1 MRSTWG
7 ALLVGIVLI
16 AAAVVLCPD
25 AGQAGEFNWKQAQG
39 TEIRLLALRAW
50 FTDHWKA
57 NLPEFEKL
65 TGIKV
70 VVEDYPEDPFR
81 QKLAVEMSAKSKG
94 VDVFTTG
101 TMREGRQFFTSGW
114 YGDLTSLVN
123 DPSAT
128 SAEWDR
134 NDFIDAVWKAHQ
146 FDGKQVAVPVQAER
160 PAPLLPQ
167 GPFRRGRAEA
177 TQDAGRAGGRGQEAA
192 QPAVR
197 VRLRGPRTEDPGAVH
212 LVPLALRQRR
222 ELAESGRK
230 AGINTPAALNAVNQ
244 YVRLLRTYG
253 DPGITDN
260 GPMEVQTHFLQGRA
274 AMILDAVSWAGL
286 FSDPQKSKVA
296 GKWEGALAPP
306 GPAGVTYEL
315 WAWSLAMSPFSEKQK
330 AAWLFMQWATSKE
343 IQKPLHLRSFPMPRK
358 SLWTDPEWKSKVLP
372 GYYEAAMTQV
382 QSARPIG
389 HPPFVASP
397 EITDIVGIAI
407 NNALAGKDAKA
418 EMEAAAKKMA
428 RRPGEDRAEAVGRC

>member
-1 MRSTWG
+1 MKDKWGMLVIG
-7 ALLVGIVLI
+7 ALLV
-16 AAAVVLCPD
+16 AAAVLTVVGP
-25 AGQAGEFNWKQAQG
+25 GQAAQFNWKQAQG

-81 QKLAVEMSAKSKG
+81 QKLAVEMSAKSKS

-128 SAEWDR
+128 SVEWDKS
-134 NDFIDAVWKAHQ
+134 DFIDAVWKAHQ
-146 FDGKQVAVPVQAER
+146 FGGKQVAVPVQANVQ
-160 PAPLLPQ
+160 LLYYRKDLFDAAGLKPPKTLDELEAAAKRLHNPPSVY
-167 GPFRRGRAEA
+167 GFVARGRK
-177 TQDAGRAGGRGQEAA
+177 TQAPYTWSHWLYANGGSWLSPDGK
-192 QPAVR
+192 
-197 VRLRGPRTEDPGAVH
+197 PGI
-212 LVPLALRQRR
+212 
-222 ELAESGRK
+222 G
-230 AGINTPAALNAVNQ
+230 TPAALNAVNQ

-296 GKWEGALAPP
+296 GKWEGTLAPP
-306 GPAGVTYEL
+306 GSAGVTYEL

-343 IQKPLHLRSFPMPRK
+343 MQKPLHLRSFPMPRK
-358 SLWTDPEWKSKVLP
+358 SLWTDPEWKSKLQP

-397 EITDIVGIAI
+397 EITDVVGIAI

-418 EMEAAAKKMA
+418 EMDAASRKMA
-428 RRPGEDRAEAVGRC
+428 EILEKTEPKR

>member
-1 MRSTWG
+1 MRGIWG

-114 YGDLTSLVN
+114 YGDLTPLVN

-128 SAEWDR
+128 SAEWDKS
-134 NDFIDAVWKAHQ
+134 DFIDAVWKAHQ
-146 FDGKQVAVPVQAER
+146 FGGKQVAVPVQANVQ
-160 PAPLLPQ
+160 LLYYRKDLFDAAGLKPPKTLDELEAAAKKLHNPPSVY
-167 GPFRRGRAEA
+167 GFVARGRK
-177 TQDAGRAGGRGQEAA
+177 TQAPYTWSHWLYANGGSWLSPDGK
-192 QPAVR
+192 
-197 VRLRGPRTEDPGAVH
+197 L
-212 LVPLALRQRR
+212 
-222 ELAESGRK
+222 
-230 AGINTPAALNAVNQ
+230 GIDTPASLNAVNQ

-286 FSDPQKSKVA
+286 FSDPSKSKVA

-306 GPAGVTYEL
+306 GAAGVTYEL
-315 WAWSLAMSPFSEKQK
+315 WAWSLAMSPFSDKQK

-343 IQKPLHLRSFPMPRK
+343 MQKPLHFRSFPMPRK

-382 QSARPIG
+382 QLARPIG

-418 EMEAAAKKMA
+418 ELEAAAKKTTDVLEKTEPK
-428 RRPGEDRAEAVGRC
+428 R

>member
-1 MRSTWG
+1 MKAKWGVLIIG
-7 ALLVGIVLI
+7 ALLI
-16 AAAVVLCPD
+16 AAAVLTLADV
-25 AGQAGEFNWKQAQG
+25 GQAGQFNWMQAQG

-81 QKLAVEMSAKSKG
+81 QKLAVEMSAKSKS

-114 YGDLTSLVN
+114 YGDLTLLVN

-128 SAEWDR
+128 SVEWDKG
-134 NDFIDAVWKAHQ
+134 DFIDAVWKAHQ
-146 FDGKQVAVPVQAER
+146 FGGKQVAVPVQANVQ
-160 PAPLLPQ
+160 LLYYRKDLFDAAGLKPPKTLDELEAAAKRLHNPPSVY
-167 GPFRRGRAEA
+167 GFVARGRK
-177 TQDAGRAGGRGQEAA
+177 TQAPYTWSHWLYANGGSWLTADGK
-192 QPAVR
+192 
-197 VRLRGPRTEDPGAVH
+197 PG
-212 LVPLALRQRR
+212 
-222 ELAESGRK
+222 
-230 AGINTPAALNAVNQ
+230 IDTPAALSAVNQ

-306 GPAGVTYEL
+306 GSAGVTYEL

-330 AAWLFMQWATSKE
+330 AAWLFIQWATSKE
-343 IQKPLHLRSFPMPRK
+343 IQKPLHFRSFPMPRK
-358 SLWTDPEWKSKVLP
+358 SLWTDPEWKSKVQP

-389 HPPFVASP
+389 HPPFVSSP

-407 NNALAGKDAKA
+407 NNALAGKDPKA
-418 EMEAAAKKMA
+418 ELDAAAKKMA
-428 RRPGEDRAEAVGRC
+428 EVLDKTEPKSR

>member
-1 MRSTWG
+1 MKGKWGMLVIG
-7 ALLVGIVLI
+7 ALLV
-16 AAAVVLCPD
+16 AAAVLTVVGP
-25 AGQAGEFNWKQAQG
+25 GQAAQFNWKQAQG

-81 QKLAVEMSAKSKG
+81 QKLAVEMSAKSKS

-114 YGDLTSLVN
+114 YGDLTPLLN

-146 FDGKQVAVPVQAER
+146 FAGKQVAVPVQANVQ
-160 PAPLLPQ
+160 LLYYRKDLFEAAGLKPPKTLDELEAAAKRLHNPPSVY
-167 GPFRRGRAEA
+167 GFVARGRK
-177 TQDAGRAGGRGQEAA
+177 TQAPYTWSHWLYANGGSWLTPDGK
-192 QPAVR
+192 
-197 VRLRGPRTEDPGAVH
+197 L
-212 LVPLALRQRR
+212 
-222 ELAESGRK
+222 
-230 AGINTPAALNAVNQ
+230 GIDTPAALNAVNQ

-286 FSDPQKSKVA
+286 FSDPEKSKVA

-306 GPAGVTYEL
+306 GSAGVTYEL
-315 WAWSLAMSPFSEKQK
+315 WAWSLAMSPFSDKQK

-343 IQKPLHLRSFPMPRK
+343 MQRPLHFRSFPMPRK
-358 SLWTDPEWKSKVLP
+358 SLWTDPEWKSKVQP

-418 EMEAAAKKMA
+418 ELEAAAKKT
-428 RRPGEDRAEAVGRC
+428 AEVLEKTEPKR